1 MAKNEFLKPR
11 TEADIDNRIAR
22 VLKGL
27 GNPEPPLK
35 LETVRELL
43 KLDFSYY
50 AADDPGVMRETISRI
65 RVGAKRLLK
74 EPTLFL
80 EAVRKL
86 DLRALY
92 IPDGRHI
99 LLDRDQPVLK
109 HRWTEAHEIGHSL
122 IPWHEASMMGDV
134 DYTLAPACHDK
145 LEAEANHAAGR
156 LLFLGDL
163 FSEECASFLPGFDTL
178 KTLKGRFGNTFSTT
192 FWRSINIW
200 GKEIPVIGLISVH
213 PHPNLRPA
221 SFELSAP
228 CKHFIQSPA
237 FASRFSTIKETTVF
251 DKVVAY
257 CEPRKGGPLGGS
269 EIILTDD
276 NGDQHIFEFKSFSF
290 HHQTLTL
297 GVYRRKRGALIAT
310 L

>member
-11 TEADIDNRIAR
+11 VEADIDNRVAR

-50 AADDPGVMRETISRI
+50 TANDPGVMQETISRI
-65 RVGAKRLLK
+65 KVGAKRLLK

-92 IPDGRHI
+92 IPDGRQI
-99 LLDRDQPVLK
+99 LLDKDQPVLK
-109 HRWTEAHEIGHSL
+109 HRWTEAHEVGHSL
-122 IPWHEASMMGDV
+122 IPWHEASMLGDI

-156 LLFLGDL
+156 LLFLGDR
-163 FSEECASFLPGFDTL
+163 FSDECTSFNPGFDTL
-178 KTLKGRFGNTFSTT
+178 KMLKDQFGNTFSTT
-192 FWRSINIW
+192 LWRSIKIW
-200 GKEIPVIGLISVH
+200 GRERPVLGLITVH
-213 PHPNLRPA
+213 PHLTMRPE
-221 SFELSAP
+221 SFDPSAP

-237 FASRFSTIKETTVF
+237 FAAQFSTVREAAVF
-251 DKVVAY
+251 DQIVAY
-257 CEPRKGGPLGGS
+257 CAPKKGGPLGGDD
-269 EIILTDD
+269 ILLIDD
-276 NGDQHIFEFKSFSF
+276 NGEQHVFEFQSFSF

-297 GVYRRKRGALIAT
+297 GVYLRSYNSVHSIV
-310 L
+310 